1 MVAKISLSARS
12 PIVNTDDVCLSDYSK
27 KDAKWDMH
35 RGNTQSISDL
45 YSERAKYSKLA
56 NRMGVCSTFLALG
69 RSDPDDCGETKLK
82 LKEAKFCKVRHCPV
96 CQWRRAMRNTRKV
109 FERLPALE
117 AEHPN
122 LRWLFLTLTI
132 KNPTMDNLRS
142 TIVSMNAAWKRMIQ
156 RKDWPALGWLRAV
169 EVTLGQD
176 GNPHPHFHV
185 LMCVKP
191 SYFSGTGYIKQETW
205 LQMWRDCM
213 RDQSIME
220 VDIRVVK
227 PKNKGGN
234 LGAAV
239 VETLKYSFK
248 PEDVM
253 RDPEFLYGLTDQ
265 LHKMRFLACGGSL
278 KGLLKENVSNK
289 EMIVGDETTEEVDQ
303 AKPLLVF
310 KWRKTDRRYVMK
322 R

>member
-1 MVAKISLSARS
+1 
-12 PIVNTDDVCLSDYSK
+12 
-27 KDAKWDMH
+27 
-35 RGNTQSISDL
+35 
-45 YSERAKYSKLA
+45 
-56 NRMGVCSTFLALG
+56 
-69 RSDPDDCGETKLK
+69 
-82 LKEAKFCKVRHCPV
+82 
-96 CQWRRAMRNTRKV
+96 MRNTRKV

-122 LRWLFLTLTI
+122 LRWLFLTLTV

-142 TIVSMNAAWKRMIQ
+142 TIVSMNAAWKRMIE
-156 RKDWPALGWLRAV
+156 RKDWPAVGWLRTV

-191 SYFSGTGYIKQETW
+191 SYFSHGYIKQETW
-205 LQMWRDCM
+205 LQIWRDCM
-213 RDQSIME
+213 RDQSITQ

-227 PKNKGGN
+227 PKNKGGD
-234 LGAAV
+234 LFAAV

-248 PEDVM
+248 PSDVM
-253 RDPEFLYGLTDQ
+253 RNPEFLYGLTDQ
-265 LHKMRFLACGGSL
+265 LHKMRFLATGGLL
-278 KGLLKENVSNK
+278 KGLLKDEVSNK
-289 EMIVGDETTEEVDQ
+289 EMIVGDDSTSEEVDP